1 MEKITIKIE
10 NKDLIIKQSFRALML
25 FEEMTSKTVNEM
37 NESVADILKLFYC
50 ILKANNLDT
59 FNWNFEQ
66 FIDIIDEQPEVFTS
80 FTDYLQE
87 QAKGEKPTATQ
98 KKIVGKKK

>member
-59 FNWNFEQ
+59 FN
-66 FIDIIDEQPEVFTS
+66 
-80 FTDYLQE
+80 
-87 QAKGEKPTATQ
+87 
-98 KKIVGKKK
+98 

>member
-10 NKDLIIKQSFRALML
+10 NKDFTIKQSFRALML
-25 FEEMTSKTVNEM
+25 FEEMTDKTINEM

-50 ILKANNLDT
+50 ILKANNVDT
-59 FNWNFEQ
+59 FNWSFEQ
-66 FIDIIDEQPEVFTS
+66 FLDIVDEQPEVFTH

-87 QAKGEKPTATQ
+87 QVKGEKPVAQ
-98 KKIVGKKK
+98 KKIVSKKK